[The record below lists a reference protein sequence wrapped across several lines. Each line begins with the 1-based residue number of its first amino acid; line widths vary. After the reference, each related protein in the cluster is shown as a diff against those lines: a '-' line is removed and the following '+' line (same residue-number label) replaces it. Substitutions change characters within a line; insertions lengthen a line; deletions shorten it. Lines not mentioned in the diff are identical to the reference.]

1 MGRIHNLEITVLA
14 QTPAP
19 FIISYAILEKLLNF
33 SVSVMSSL
41 NWGNSPYEKSESE
54 VTLLWLTLCNLM
66 DCNLP
71 DSSIHAIF
79 QARILEWVAISFS
92 KGSSQPRNRTH
103 VSCISGRFF
112 TTKPTGKSISS
123 IRGEQKH

>member
-1 MGRIHNLEITVLA
+1 MRPHSRGSESTDTCNPVKGALSEGCVMGRIHNLEIAVLA
-14 QTPAP
+14 QTPAA
-19 FIISYAILEKLLNF
+19 FIISCAILEKLLNF

-41 NWGNSPYEKSESE
+41 NWGNSPHEKSESE
-54 VTLLWLTLCNLM
+54 VAVLWLTLCNLM

-92 KGSSQPRNRTH
+92 KGSSQP
-103 VSCISGRFF
+103 
-112 TTKPTGKSISS
+112 KD
-123 IRGEQKH
+123 

>member
-92 KGSSQPRNRTH
+92 KGSSQPRDCTW
-103 VSCISGRFF
+103 VSHTAGRLF
-112 TTKPTGKSISS
+112 TI
-123 IRGEQKH
+123 

>member
-54 VTLLWLTLCNLM
+54 VTLLWLTL
-66 DCNLP
+66 
-71 DSSIHAIF
+71 
-79 QARILEWVAISFS
+79 
-92 KGSSQPRNRTH
+92 
-103 VSCISGRFF
+103 
-112 TTKPTGKSISS
+112 SISS
-123 IRGEQKH
+123 FPVLSDQSLSSHSHTPHTPWKLSKYLLIMKIITKNMFPLMG